1 MRQPATLFLLCIA
14 LSACSFT
21 NDIKAAQMKVA
32 HFHGLLNAGNF
43 DQIAA
48 EADPGMRWPRRGPS
62 FRDYLLSVH
71 RKLGFCG
78 TWRMISFNE
87 QLGLGG
93 GIRIN
98 ADTHCDADNAQESF
112 VFSSRD
118 LRLRGY
124 AVSSRALVVS

>member
-1 MRQPATLFLLCIA
+1 MRRLATLVLLCAA
-14 LSACSFT
+14 LSACSLAK
-21 NDIKAAQMKVA
+21 DVKAAQLKVA
-32 HFHGLLNAGNF
+32 HFHALLNAGNF

-48 EADPGMRWPRRGPS
+48 EADPGMDWPTRGPS
-62 FRDYLLSVH
+62 FKDYLSSVH

-78 TWRMISFNE
+78 SWRMISFNE

-93 GIRIN
+93 AVLIK

-112 VFSSRD
+112 VFSSGD

-124 AVSSRALVVS
+124 AVTSRALVVS